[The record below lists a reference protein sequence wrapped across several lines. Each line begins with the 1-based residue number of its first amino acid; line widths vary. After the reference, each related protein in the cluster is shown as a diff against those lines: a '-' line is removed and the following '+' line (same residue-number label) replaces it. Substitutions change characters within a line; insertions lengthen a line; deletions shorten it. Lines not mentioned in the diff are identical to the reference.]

1 MGQAEL
7 TEFLFVLYCIV
18 QGVDECLGCK
28 FAPAQRFLRRRMEYK
43 PSGGYGATRVYRGGG
58 TWLRVFEREF
68 DGRWPAWWDDR
79 RNGAEDCIRKREL
92 LQLKVLLARMVLNHG
107 ADSLAIACLC
117 SSGRDES
124 MHSMT
129 ESFAA
134 AVYSR
139 MCLRCKQPYSQP
151 SAEFEI
157 PSGIVHRNRLP
168 ETMAQYEEHPG
179 RWEFIEHGQYWRFVF
194 KETCEHDPQP
204 GYLIQHICRL
214 SPFAL
219 NLWSAEIVAHS
230 VAPQNIP
237 SWDMHFGAFV
247 TPNSGLRECA
257 VQNQHSM
264 WHECPKPAFDK
275 IHPYQIERDKEEKEA
290 FDRDQQQFRD
300 RFAQLPRVPDI
311 HAPDWS
317 EACRVPRVIRPKV
330 TQFEPLL
337 QWAEAFCSLNHGIL
351 PPYMREGFASASVVS
366 SSKRQTAPP
375 ASCPAETSGSED
387 DQLDIPP
394 LQAQSDSDAA
404 EDVECVPCDPSY
416 ADEPVDDP
424 GEFPW

>member
-1 MGQAEL
+1 MWGVVRACVVVVVDA
-7 TEFLFVLYCIV
+7 FLY
-18 QGVDECLGCK
+18 
-28 FAPAQRFLRRRMEYK
+28 
-43 PSGGYGATRVYRGGG
+43 
-58 TWLRVFEREF
+58 
-68 DGRWPAWWDDR
+68 
-79 RNGAEDCIRKREL
+79 
-92 LQLKVLLARMVLNHG
+92 
-107 ADSLAIACLC
+107 
-117 SSGRDES
+117 
-124 MHSMT
+124 
-129 ESFAA
+129 
-134 AVYSR
+134 
-139 MCLRCKQPYSQP
+139 
-151 SAEFEI
+151 
-157 PSGIVHRNRLP
+157 
-168 ETMAQYEEHPG
+168 
-179 RWEFIEHGQYWRFVF
+179 
-194 KETCEHDPQP
+194 
-204 GYLIQHICRL
+204 
-214 SPFAL
+214 
-219 NLWSAEIVAHS
+219 
-230 VAPQNIP
+230 
-237 SWDMHFGAFV
+237 
-247 TPNSGLRECA
+247 SGLRECA

-275 IHPYQIERDKEEKEA
+275 IFPYQIERDKEEKEA

-317 EACRVPRVIRPKV
+317 RACHVARVIRPKV

-351 PPYMREGFASASVVS
+351 PPYMREGFASASVVP

-424 GEFPW
+424 GEFPG